1 MSSIDDV
8 INEAKAEEA
17 CKEACKDYGDY
28 GVSFEDFINGVE
40 PEMNGSITIPI
51 KEYLNLMQMKVDF
64 TRMLSN
70 AMDLMDT
77 STDGTRLWMP
87 GNYDFP
93 QIIAILFPEL
103 AREKLEELRK
113 AEEGEK

>member
-17 CKEACKDYGDY
+17 CKNYGDY
-28 GVSFEDFINGVE
+28 GVSFEDFISGVE
-40 PEMNGSITIPI
+40 PEMSGSITIPI

-64 TRMLSN
+64 TRILSN

-87 GNYDFP
+87 GNYEFP

>member
-17 CKEACKDYGDY
+17 CKNYGDY
-28 GVSFEDFINGVE
+28 GVSFEGFISGVE
-40 PEMNGSITIPI
+40 PEMSGSITIPI

-64 TRMLSN
+64 TRILSN

-87 GNYDFP
+87 GNYEFP